1 MAERL
6 QKGTKEW
13 LIYDITDKLG
23 NLTDLGGTNARFDV
37 YDTTGTKIVSQ
48 ASLSYIGMEAYALI
62 DTTNVNFTPNATVPY
77 QVFLQ
82 FDTGPESPYLFGGD
96 FFLDPSPQS

>member
-13 LIYDITDKLG
+13 LLYDLTDKLG
-23 NLTDLGGTNARFDV
+23 NLNDLAGTNARFDV
-37 YDTTGTKIVSQ
+37 YDPTGAKIVTQ
-48 ASLSYIGMEAYALI
+48 ASLTTNGMEAYALI
-62 DTTNVNFTPNATVPY
+62 DTTNVNFVPNTIVY

-82 FDTGPESPYLFGGD
+82 FDTGPESPYLHGGD
-96 FFLDPSPQS
+96 FVLDPAPN